1 MDFKKTQLLSDI
13 NAIINYKYNNDE
25 NNNTK
30 FYNKL
35 YFILDDEVENYISS
49 DLYNEFKTE
58 HQILSSL
65 LYSNNNTDISNTIQ
79 KLQCIVTKINEII
92 MNN

>member
-1 MDFKKTQLLSDI
+1 MNFKKTQLLSDI
-13 NAIINYKYNNDE
+13 NSAIINTHDCNI
-25 NNNTK
+25 
-30 FYNKL
+30 FYRKL

-58 HQILSSL
+58 HQILASL